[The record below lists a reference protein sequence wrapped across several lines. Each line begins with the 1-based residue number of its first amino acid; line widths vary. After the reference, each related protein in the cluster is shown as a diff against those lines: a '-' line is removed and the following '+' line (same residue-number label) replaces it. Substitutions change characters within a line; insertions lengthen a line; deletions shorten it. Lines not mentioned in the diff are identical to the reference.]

1 MSAFRTRRPLL
12 VDARQSQ
19 TAETVVTDTGFQN
32 VRRGDWIITG
42 EDGER
47 YVVDDAFFQR
57 TFAPIESYPGELM
70 SEGRS
75 YGC

>member
-12 VDARQSQ
+12 VDATQSKAAG
-19 TAETVVTDTGFQN
+19 TIVTDTGFRN
-32 VRRGDWIITG
+32 IRRGDWIITG

-47 YVVDDAFFQR
+47 YVVDDEYFQR
-57 TFAPIESYPGELM
+57 TFIPLETYPGEM
-70 SEGRS
+70 HPEGRN